1 MTITEN
7 YAQNPLNDNLRPGAL
22 GVGQA
27 RATNL
32 NDAFQFL
39 VYMSPIG
46 WAIVADTRLGRYR
59 TICIATASVCVD
71 LAVRNALTEF
81 VRCYLA
87 GVWLIFATSTPDA
100 LNHNAGLGG
109 LIGGIFAA
117 GVGLGG
123 LKACVPP
130 FMGLT
135 LSLAVFQSNTLIS
148 QQPNSTLKRS

>member
-1 MTITEN
+1 MLKTLS
-7 YAQNPLNDNLRPGAL
+7 LNDNLRPGAL

-39 VYMSPIG
+39 VYMSPLG

-59 TICIATASVCVD
+59 TICIATASVYVA
-71 LAVRNALTEF
+71 LAVQNALTDF
-81 VRCYLA
+81 YRCYLA
-87 GVWLIFATSTPDA
+87 GVWLIFATSTPYA
-100 LNHNAGLGG
+100 LRHKVGLGG
-109 LIGGIFAA
+109 LVGGIFAA

-130 FMGLT
+130 FMGVT
-135 LSLAVFQSNTLIS
+135 PSLAVFQSNTLIS
-148 QQPNSTLKRS
+148 QKPNSTPKLS